1 MEERYPRNITVPM
14 IGGVLLK
21 TKFTG
26 AVSYVINVTEYGNL
40 LSNREGEKD
49 IEGKIQTLY
58 GKYTVPH

>member
-1 MEERYPRNITVPM
+1 M
-14 IGGVLLK
+14 K